1 MKLLLQTLPRPVF
14 FFIFLWSEKGV
25 GEVEGRGE
33 EWPSIQGGGGPSI
46 QEGGGGAFC
55 PGGNVGERLLN
66 KELPSRPLSVILFTR
81 IMVWRWHS
89 VGGMLWGSSFLGQG
103 STEEGL
109 GLSVVG
115 HHLSVLG
122 LLGRMLV
129 RQVGESGAWVNM
141 KI

>member
-1 MKLLLQTLPRPVF
+1 MASYP
-14 FFIFLWSEKGV
+14 G
-25 GEVEGRGE
+25 GRRAFY
-33 EWPSIQGGGGPSI
+33 PGGGRWCLLSRRESTPS
-46 QEGGGGAFC
+46 
-55 PGGNVGERLLN
+55 GNVGERLLN

-103 STEEGL
+103 STEVGL

-115 HHLSVLG
+115 HYLSVLG